1 MKPSRVNEVLSSIL
15 DTRWPAF
22 LWGAPG
28 VGKSSVVR
36 QIAQTKGLELIDIR
50 APLLDPTDL
59 RGLPYFKDG
68 VAVWAPPS
76 FLPSGPDSAGVLF
89 FDELNAAPPLVQASL
104 YQLTLDR
111 RVGEYVLP
119 QGWKIIAAGNRT
131 EDAAVVFRMPSA
143 LANRFVHIDFETDFE
158 DWITWALTAKIH
170 PLVQAFLRLRRDLL
184 LDTRSMDR
192 GFPTPRSWEMAS
204 DAVKV
209 FGDAG
214 KTLDVLIGIVGE
226 GAAMEFVGFCSR
238 SLTEERVNAILSD
251 PERAALPTDLG
262 DLYALLAYVAARAKE
277 DDVLSA
283 AGRLL
288 VRLNPELAILL
299 TRQVLLVRPN
309 FSAKPSF
316 ARFIEKHRALLRD

>member
-1 MKPSRVNEVLSSIL
+1 MKPSRVREVLTSIL

-28 VGKSSVVR
+28 VGKSAVVR
-36 QIAQTKGLELIDIR
+36 QVAQARGLELIDIR

-68 VAVWAPPS
+68 FAVWAPPS
-76 FLPSGPDSAGVLF
+76 FLPSKSDSAGVLF

-111 RVGEYVLP
+111 RVGEYALP
-119 QGWKIIAAGNRT
+119 EGWKIIAAGNRA

-143 LANRFVHIDFETDFE
+143 LANRFVHIDFEVDFE
-158 DWITWALTAKIH
+158 DWVTWALKAEIH
-170 PLVQAFLRLRRDLL
+170 PLVQAFLRLRREIL
-184 LDTRSMDR
+184 LDLRSMDR

-209 FGDAG
+209 FGDA
-214 KTLDVLIGIVGE
+214 KEALDVLIGIVGE

-238 SLTEERVNAILSD
+238 SLTEAHVDAILGD
-251 PERAALPTDLG
+251 PEHAELPADLG
-262 DLYALLAYVAARAKE
+262 ELYALVAYVAARAKE
-277 DDVLSA
+277 DSVVTA

-288 VRLNPELAILL
+288 VRLNPELAVILA
-299 TRQVLLVRPN
+299 RQIIFLRPE
-309 FSAKPSF
+309 FSANPGF
-316 ARFIEKHRALLRD
+316 VRFLEKNRALLA